1 MDVLRHWSFEFA
13 SVMAAPSAR
22 SRKARPSFLP
32 RAAPTHAHAATH
44 ADTPR
49 TARQEL
55 VAVIVDV
62 SPSMHAD
69 LPRVAALVSDL
80 FNRVVRSPETHATH
94 FQHVQQPLRV

>member
-1 MDVLRHWSFEFA
+1 M
-13 SVMAAPSAR
+13 
-22 SRKARPSFLP
+22 
-32 RAAPTHAHAATH
+32 
-44 ADTPR
+44 
-49 TARQEL
+49 
-55 VAVIVDV
+55 AVIVDV